1 MPRIRLS
8 TTVDQDLLM
17 QARALR
23 SGSNDATL
31 IDEALRT
38 LLARHRSAEI
48 DAEYEAAYAKHPID
62 EADAWGDLASF
73 REAAGAS

>member
-17 QARALR
+17 QVRALR
-23 SGSNDATL
+23 IGSDDATL

-38 LLARHRSAEI
+38 LLARQRAAAI
-48 DAEYEAAYAKHPID
+48 DAEDEAAYAKHPVD

-73 REAAGAS
+73 REAAGAP